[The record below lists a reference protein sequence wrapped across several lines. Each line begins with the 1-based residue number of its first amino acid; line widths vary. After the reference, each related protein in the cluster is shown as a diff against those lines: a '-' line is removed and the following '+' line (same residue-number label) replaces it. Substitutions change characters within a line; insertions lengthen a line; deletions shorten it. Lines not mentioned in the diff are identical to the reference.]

1 MLASLSISKFLDET
15 ASNSP
20 APGGGSV
27 SALAASLG
35 AALASMVCRLTIGKN
50 SNATIQIE
58 LESVLIKSENLRAK
72 FTALIDEDTN
82 AFKKVIAAYRLPKE
96 TTEQN
101 AQRAAAIQAA
111 YKEATVVPL
120 QLLKLCAEAVALLK
134 IVGEKGNKNSLSDA
148 GVAVLMLGAACEGAA
163 MNVRINLAGI
173 TDLTFVEANKI
184 LTNSLQVSINNSAQQ
199 TLFRINER
207 LFSY

>member
-1 MLASLSISKFLDET
+1 MLNSLSVSKFLDET

-35 AALASMVCRLTIGKN
+35 SALASMVCRLTIGKN
-50 SNATIQIE
+50 SNVTIQIE
-58 LESVLIKSENLRAK
+58 LESVLIKSERLRAK

-82 AFKKVIAAYRLPKE
+82 AFKKVIAAYRLPKD

-101 AQRAAAIQAA
+101 AQRVGAIQAA
-111 YKEATVVPL
+111 YKEATVVPM
-120 QLLKLCAEAVALLK
+120 QLLELCAEAVTLLK
-134 IVGEKGNKNSLSDA
+134 IVGEKGNNNSLTDA

-163 MNVRINLAGI
+163 MNIRINLAGI
-173 TDLTFVEANKI
+173 TDLSFVEGNRI
-184 LTNSLQVSINNSAQQ
+184 LTNSLQTSINNSAQQ

>member
-1 MLASLSISKFLDET
+1 MLNSLSVSKFLDET

-35 AALASMVCRLTIGKN
+35 VALASMVCRITMGKN
-50 SNATIQIE
+50 PNVTIQFE
-58 LESVLIKSENLRAK
+58 LESVLIKCEKLRAK

-82 AFKKVIAAYRLPKE
+82 AFRKVIDAYRLPQE

-101 AQRAAAIQAA
+101 AQRLAAIQVA
-111 YKEATVVPL
+111 YKEATVVPV
-120 QLLKLCAEAVALLK
+120 QLLELCAEAVALIK
-134 IVGEKGNKNSLSDA
+134 IVGEKANKKVLTDA

-163 MNVRINLAGI
+163 MNIRINLAGI
-173 TDLTFVEANKI
+173 TDLSFVEANKI
-184 LTNSLQVSINNSAQQ
+184 LTNSLQVSISNSAHQIQ
-199 TLFRINER
+199 FRINER

>member
-1 MLASLSISKFLDET
+1 MLNSLSISKFLDET

-35 AALASMVCRLTIGKN
+35 AALTSMVCRLTIGKN
-50 SNATIQIE
+50 SNATVQIE
-58 LESVLIKSENLRAK
+58 LESVLIKSEKLRAK

-82 AFKKVIAAYRLPKE
+82 AFNMVIAAYRLPKE

-120 QLLKLCAEAVALLK
+120 QLLELCAEAIALLK

-148 GVAVLMLGAACEGAA
+148 GVAVLMLGAACNGAA
-163 MNVRINLAGI
+163 MDVRINLASI
-173 TDLTFVEANKI
+173 TDLSFVEANKI
-184 LTNSLQVSINNSAQQ
+184 LTNSLQVSISDSAQQ

>member
-1 MLASLSISKFLDET
+1 MLNSLSVSKFLDET
-15 ASNSP
+15 ASNAP

-35 AALASMVCRLTIGKN
+35 AALASMVCRLTIKRDTN
-50 SNATIQIE
+50 VSIQIE
-58 LESVLIKSENLRAK
+58 LESVLIKFERLRAK
-72 FTALIDEDTN
+72 FTALIDEDTT

-96 TTEQN
+96 TIEQD
-101 AQRAAAIQAA
+101 AQRVAAIQSA

-120 QLLKLCAEAVALLK
+120 QLLELCGEAVALLK
-134 IVGEKGNKNSLSDA
+134 IVGEKGNKNSLTDA
-148 GVAVLMLGAACEGAA
+148 GVSVLMLGAACEGAA
-163 MNVRINLAGI
+163 MNVRINLASI
-173 TDLTFVEANKI
+173 TDLSFVEGNKI
-184 LTNSLQVSINNSAQQ
+184 LTNSLQVSISGSAQQ

>member
-35 AALASMVCRLTIGKN
+35 SALASMVCRLTIGKN
-50 SNATIQIE
+50 SNVTVQSE
-58 LESVLIKSENLRAK
+58 LEGVLIKSERLRAK

-111 YKEATVVPL
+111 YKEATMVPL
-120 QLLKLCAEAVALLK
+120 QLLELCAEAIALLK
-134 IVGEKGNKNSLSDA
+134 IVGEKGNKNSLTDA
-148 GVAVLMLGAACEGAA
+148 GVGVLMLGAACDGAA
-163 MNVRINLAGI
+163 MNVRINLASI
-173 TDLTFVEANKI
+173 TDLSFVEANKI

>member
-1 MLASLSISKFLDET
+1 MLNSLSVSKFLDET

-35 AALASMVCRLTIGKN
+35 AALASMVCRLTMKKDTN
-50 SNATIQIE
+50 VTIQIE
-58 LESVLIKSENLRAK
+58 LESILIKSERLRAK

-96 TTEQN
+96 TSEQN
-101 AQRAAAIQAA
+101 AQRVAAIQAA

-120 QLLKLCAEAVALLK
+120 QLLELCGEAVALLK
-134 IVGEKGNKNSLSDA
+134 IVGEKGNKNSLTDA

-163 MNVRINLAGI
+163 MNVRINLADI
-173 TDLTFVEANKI
+173 TDLSFVEANRI
-184 LTNSLQVSINNSAQQ
+184 LSNSLQVSISNSAQQ

-207 LFSY
+207 LFSC

>member
-1 MLASLSISKFLDET
+1 MLNSLSVSKFLDET

-27 SALAASLG
+27 SALSASLG
-35 AALASMVCRLTIGKN
+35 AALASMVCRLTMKRDPN
-50 SNATIQIE
+50 VSVQIE
-58 LESVLIKSENLRAK
+58 LEGVLIKTERLRAK
-72 FTALIDEDTN
+72 FTALVDEDTN
-82 AFKKVIAAYRLPKE
+82 AFKKVIAAYRLPKD

-101 AQRAAAIQAA
+101 AQRVAAIQSA
-111 YKEATVVPL
+111 YKEAAVVPL
-120 QLLKLCAEAVALLK
+120 QLLELCGEAVALLK
-134 IVGEKGNKNSLSDA
+134 IVGEKGNKNSLTDA

-163 MNVRINLAGI
+163 MNVRINLVNI
-173 TDLTFVEANKI
+173 TDLSFVEANRI
-184 LTNSLQVSINNSAQQ
+184 LTNSLQVSISNSAHH

>member
-1 MLASLSISKFLDET
+1 MLNSLSVSRFLDET

-35 AALASMVCRLTIGKN
+35 SALASMVCRLTIGKN
-50 SNATIQIE
+50 SNVTIQIE
-58 LESVLIKSENLRAK
+58 LESVLIKSERLRAK

-82 AFKKVIAAYRLPKE
+82 AFKKVIAAYRLPKD

-101 AQRAAAIQAA
+101 AQRVGAIQAA

-120 QLLKLCAEAVALLK
+120 QLLELCAEAVALLK
-134 IVGEKGNKNSLSDA
+134 IVGEKGNNNSLTDA

-163 MNVRINLAGI
+163 MNIRINLAGI
-173 TDLTFVEANKI
+173 TDLSFVEGNRI
-184 LTNSLQVSINNSAQQ
+184 LTNSLQASINNSAQQ

>member
-1 MLASLSISKFLDET
+1 MLNSLSVSKFLDET

-35 AALASMVCRLTIGKN
+35 AALASMVCRLTMKRDTN
-50 SNATIQIE
+50 VTVQIE
-58 LESVLIKSENLRAK
+58 LESVLIKSERLRAK

-96 TTEQN
+96 TIEQD
-101 AQRAAAIQAA
+101 AQRVAAIQAA

-120 QLLKLCAEAVALLK
+120 QLLELCAEAVALLK
-134 IVGEKGNKNSLSDA
+134 IVGEKGNKNSLTDA

-163 MNVRINLAGI
+163 MNVRINLASI
-173 TDLTFVEANKI
+173 TDLSFVEGNKI
-184 LTNSLQVSINNSAQQ
+184 LTNSLQVSISNSAHQ

>member
-1 MLASLSISKFLDET
+1 MLDSLSISSFLDET

-101 AQRAAAIQAA
+101 AQRVAAIQAA

-120 QLLKLCAEAVALLK
+120 QLLELCAEAVALVK
-134 IVGEKGNKNSLSDA
+134 IVGEKGNKNSLTDA
-148 GVAVLMLGAACEGAA
+148 GVAVLMLGAACDGAA

-173 TDLTFVEANKI
+173 TDLSFVEANKI
-184 LTNSLQVSINNSAQQ
+184 LTNSLQVSISDSAQQ

>member
-1 MLASLSISKFLDET
+1 VLNSLSVSKFLDET

-50 SNATIQIE
+50 TNATIQIE
-58 LESVLIKSENLRAK
+58 LESVLIKSEKLRSK

-101 AQRAAAIQAA
+101 AQRIAAIQTAF
-111 YKEATVVPL
+111 KEATVVPL
-120 QLLKLCAEAVALLK
+120 KLLELCAEAVALLK
-134 IVGEKGNKNSLSDA
+134 IIGEKGNKNSLSDA
-148 GVAVLMLGAACEGAA
+148 GIAVLMLGAACEGAA
-163 MNVRINLAGI
+163 MNIRINLANI
-173 TDLTFVEANKI
+173 TDLSFVEGNKI
-184 LTNSLQVSINNSAQQ
+184 LTNSLQASINNTAQQ

>member
-1 MLASLSISKFLDET
+1 MLNSLSISKFLDET
-15 ASNSP
+15 ASDSP

-35 AALASMVCRLTIGKN
+35 TALASMVCRLAIGKN
-50 SNATIQIE
+50 SNVTVQIE
-58 LESVLIKSENLRAK
+58 LESVLIKSERLRAK
-72 FTALIDEDTN
+72 FTALIDEDTD

-101 AQRAAAIQAA
+101 AQRVAAIQAA

-120 QLLKLCAEAVALLK
+120 QFLELCAEAIALLN
-134 IVGEKGNKNSLSDA
+134 ILGEKGNKNSLSDA

-163 MNVRINLAGI
+163 MNVRINLAVI
-173 TDLTFVEANKI
+173 KDLSFVETNKI
-184 LTNSLQVSINNSAQQ
+184 LMNSLQVSINNSAQQ

>member
-1 MLASLSISKFLDET
+1 MLNSFSISKFLDET

-20 APGGGSV
+20 VPGGGSV

-50 SNATIQIE
+50 TNVNVQNE
-58 LESVLIKSENLRAK
+58 LKSILIKSERLRAK

-82 AFKKVIAAYRLPKE
+82 AFKKVIAASRLPKE
-96 TTEQN
+96 NSDQN
-101 AQRAAAIQAA
+101 AQRAAAIQEA
-111 YKEATVVPL
+111 YKEAAVVPL
-120 QLLKLCAEAVALLK
+120 HLLESCAEAVELLK
-134 IVGEKGNKNSLSDA
+134 IVGEKGNKNSLSDT

-163 MNVRINLAGI
+163 MNVRINLAVI
-173 TDLTFVEANKI
+173 TDLSFVETNKI
-184 LTNSLQVSINNSAQQ
+184 LTNSLQVSISNSAQQ

>member
-1 MLASLSISKFLDET
+1 MLDSLSISKFLDET

-35 AALASMVCRLTIGKN
+35 AALASMVCRLTMEKN
-50 SNATIQIE
+50 SNVAVQIE
-58 LESVLIKSENLRAK
+58 LESVLIKSEKLRAK
-72 FTALIDEDTN
+72 FTSLIDEDTN
-82 AFKKVIAAYRLPKE
+82 AFKKVIAAYRLPKDNQ
-96 TTEQN
+96 EQN
-101 AQRAAAIQAA
+101 AQRTAAIQEA
-111 YKEATVVPL
+111 YKEATVIPV
-120 QLLKLCAEAVALLK
+120 LLLELCAQAVALIS

-148 GVAVLMLGAACEGAA
+148 GVAVLMLGAACDGAA
-163 MNVRINLAGI
+163 MNVRINLGDI
-173 TDLTFVEANKI
+173 TDLSFVEANKI
-184 LTNSLQVSINNSAQQ
+184 LLKSLQTNINDSVQQ

>member
-1 MLASLSISKFLDET
+1 MLNSLSVSRFLDET

-35 AALASMVCRLTIGKN
+35 SALSSMVCRLTIGKI
-50 SNATIQIE
+50 SNVTIQIE
-58 LESVLIKSENLRAK
+58 LESVLIKSERLRAK

-82 AFKKVIAAYRLPKE
+82 AFKKVIAAYRLPKD

-101 AQRAAAIQAA
+101 AQRVGAIQAA

-120 QLLKLCAEAVALLK
+120 QLLELCAEAVALLK
-134 IVGEKGNKNSLSDA
+134 IVGEKGNNNSLTDA
-148 GVAVLMLGAACEGAA
+148 GVAILMLGAACEGAA
-163 MNVRINLAGI
+163 MNIRINLAGI
-173 TDLTFVEANKI
+173 TDLSFVEGNRI
-184 LTNSLQVSINNSAQQ
+184 LTNSLQTSINNSAQQ

>member
-1 MLASLSISKFLDET
+1 MLNSLSISKFLDET

-35 AALASMVCRLTIGKN
+35 AALASMVCRLTMKRDTN
-50 SNATIQIE
+50 VTVQIE
-58 LESVLIKSENLRAK
+58 LEKVLIRSEKLRAK
-72 FTALIDEDTN
+72 FTALIDEDTK
-82 AFKKVIAAYRLPKE
+82 AFKKVIAAHRLPKD

-101 AQRAAAIQAA
+101 AQRVAAIQAA
-111 YKEATVVPL
+111 YKKATIVPV
-120 QLLKLCAEAVALLK
+120 LLLELCAQAVELLK

-163 MNVRINLAGI
+163 MNIRINLANI
-173 TDLTFVEANKI
+173 TDLSFLEANKI
-184 LTNSLQVSINNSAQQ
+184 LLNSLQASINNSAQQ

-207 LFSY
+207 LLSY

>member
-1 MLASLSISKFLDET
+1 MLNSLSVSKFLDET

-35 AALASMVCRLTIGKN
+35 VALASMVCRLTMKRDTN
-50 SNATIQIE
+50 VTIQFE
-58 LESVLIKSENLRAK
+58 LESVLIKSERLRAK

-96 TTEQN
+96 TTDQD
-101 AQRAAAIQAA
+101 AQRVAAIQTA

-120 QLLKLCAEAVALLK
+120 QLLELCAEAVALLK
-134 IVGEKGNKNSLSDA
+134 IVGEKGNKNSLTDA
-148 GVAVLMLGAACEGAA
+148 GVAVLMLGSACEGAA
-163 MNVRINLAGI
+163 MNVRINLASI
-173 TDLTFVEANKI
+173 TDLSFVESNRI
-184 LTNSLQVSINNSAQQ
+184 LTNSLQVSISNSAHQ

>member
-1 MLASLSISKFLDET
+1 MLNSLSVSNFLDET

-50 SNATIQIE
+50 SNVTVQIE
-58 LESVLIKSENLRAK
+58 LESVLIKSEKLRAK

-82 AFKKVIAAYRLPKE
+82 AFKKVIAAYRLPKD

-111 YKEATVVPL
+111 YKEATMVPL
-120 QLLKLCAEAVALLK
+120 QLLELCAEAIALLK

-148 GVAVLMLGAACEGAA
+148 GVGILMLGAASDGAA
-163 MNVRINLAGI
+163 MNIRINLASI
-173 TDLTFVEANKI
+173 TDLSFVEANKI
-184 LTNSLQVSINNSAQQ
+184 LTNSLQVSISGSAQQ

>member
-1 MLASLSISKFLDET
+1 MLNSLSISKFLDET

-50 SNATIQIE
+50 TNATIQIE
-58 LESVLIKSENLRAK
+58 LESVLIKSERLRAK

-82 AFKKVIAAYRLPKE
+82 AFKKVIAVYRLPKE

-101 AQRAAAIQAA
+101 AQRVAAIQAA

-120 QLLKLCAEAVALLK
+120 QLLELCVEAIALLK
-134 IVGEKGNKNSLSDA
+134 IVGEKGNKNALTDA

-163 MNVRINLAGI
+163 LNVRINLAGI

-184 LTNSLQVSINNSAQQ
+184 LTNSLQVSISDSAQQ
-199 TLFRINER
+199 ALFRINER

>member
-1 MLASLSISKFLDET
+1 MLASLSISNFLDET

-50 SNATIQIE
+50 TNATIQIE
-58 LESVLIKSENLRAK
+58 LESVLIKSEKLRSK

-120 QLLKLCAEAVALLK
+120 QLLELCAEAVALLK
-134 IVGEKGNKNSLSDA
+134 IIGEKGNKNSLSDA
-148 GVAVLMLGAACEGAA
+148 GVAVLMLEAACEGAA
-163 MNVRINLAGI
+163 MNVRINLANI
-173 TDLTFVEANKI
+173 TDLSFVEANKI
-184 LTNSLQVSINNSAQQ
+184 LTNSLQVRISDSAQQ

>member
-1 MLASLSISKFLDET
+1 MLNSFSISKFLDET

-20 APGGGSV
+20 VPGGGSV

-50 SNATIQIE
+50 TNVNVQNE
-58 LESVLIKSENLRAK
+58 LKSILIKSERLRAK

-82 AFKKVIAAYRLPKE
+82 AFKKVIAASRLPKE
-96 TTEQN
+96 NSDQN
-101 AQRAAAIQAA
+101 AQRAAAIQEA
-111 YKEATVVPL
+111 YKEAAVVPL
-120 QLLKLCAEAVALLK
+120 HLLESCAEAVELLK
-134 IVGEKGNKNSLSDA
+134 IVGEKGNKNSLSDT

-163 MNVRINLAGI
+163 MNVRINLAVI
-173 TDLTFVEANKI
+173 TDLSFVETNKI
-184 LTNSLQVSINNSAQQ
+184 LTNSLQVSISNSAHQ

>member
-1 MLASLSISKFLDET
+1 MLNSFSITKFLDET

-20 APGGGSV
+20 FPGGGSV

-50 SNATIQIE
+50 TNVNVQNE
-58 LESVLIKSENLRAK
+58 LKSILIKSERLRAK

-82 AFKKVIAAYRLPKE
+82 AFKKVIAASRLPKE
-96 TTEQN
+96 NSDQN
-101 AQRAAAIQAA
+101 AQRAAAIQEA
-111 YKEATVVPL
+111 YKEAAVVPL
-120 QLLKLCAEAVALLK
+120 HLLESCAEAVELLK

-148 GVAVLMLGAACEGAA
+148 GVAILMLGAACEGAA
-163 MNVRINLAGI
+163 MNVRINLAVI
-173 TDLTFVEANKI
+173 TDVSFVEANKI
-184 LTNSLQVSINNSAQQ
+184 LTNSLQVSISNSAQQ

>member
-1 MLASLSISKFLDET
+1 MLNSLSVSKFLDET

-35 AALASMVCRLTIGKN
+35 AALASMVCRLTMKRDTN
-50 SNATIQIE
+50 VSVQIE
-58 LESVLIKSENLRAK
+58 LESVLIKFERLRAK

-96 TTEQN
+96 TIEQD
-101 AQRAAAIQAA
+101 AQRVAAIQSA

-120 QLLKLCAEAVALLK
+120 QLLELCGEAVALLK
-134 IVGEKGNKNSLSDA
+134 IVGEKGNKNSLTDA
-148 GVAVLMLGAACEGAA
+148 GVAILMLGAACEGAA
-163 MNVRINLAGI
+163 MNVRINLVSI
-173 TDLTFVEANKI
+173 TDLSFVEANRI
-184 LTNSLQVSINNSAQQ
+184 LTNSLQVSVSNSAHH

>member
-50 SNATIQIE
+50 TDATVQIE
-58 LESVLIKSENLRAK
+58 LESVLIKSEKLRAK

-82 AFKKVIAAYRLPKE
+82 AFKKVIAPPIGFQKKRQNRMHSVQPQFRLHIKR
-96 TTEQN
+96 Q
-101 AQRAAAIQAA
+101 
-111 YKEATVVPL
+111 
-120 QLLKLCAEAVALLK
+120 
-134 IVGEKGNKNSLSDA
+134 
-148 GVAVLMLGAACEGAA
+148 
-163 MNVRINLAGI
+163 
-173 TDLTFVEANKI
+173 
-184 LTNSLQVSINNSAQQ
+184 
-199 TLFRINER
+199 R
-207 LFSY
+207 LFPCSSWNCVLRQSRC

>member
-1 MLASLSISKFLDET
+1 MLNSLSVSKFLDET

-35 AALASMVCRLTIGKN
+35 AALASMVCRLTMKRDTN
-50 SNATIQIE
+50 VTIQLE
-58 LESVLIKSENLRAK
+58 LESVLIKSERLRAK

-96 TTEQN
+96 TIEQD
-101 AQRAAAIQAA
+101 AQRVAAIQTA

-120 QLLKLCAEAVALLK
+120 QLLELCGEAVALLK
-134 IVGEKGNKNSLSDA
+134 IVGEKGNKNSLTDA

-163 MNVRINLAGI
+163 MNVRINLASI
-173 TDLTFVEANKI
+173 TDLSFVEVNKI
-184 LTNSLQVSINNSAQQ
+184 LINSLQVSISNSAHQ

>member
-1 MLASLSISKFLDET
+1 MLNSLSISKFLDET

-35 AALASMVCRLTIGKN
+35 AALASMVCRLTMKRDTN
-50 SNATIQIE
+50 VTVQIE
-58 LESVLIKSENLRAK
+58 LESVLIKSERLRAK

-111 YKEATVVPL
+111 YKEATVVQV
-120 QLLKLCAEAVALLK
+120 QLLELCAEAVALLK

-163 MNVRINLAGI
+163 MNIRINLAVI
-173 TDLTFVEANKI
+173 TDLSFVEGNKI

>member
-1 MLASLSISKFLDET
+1 MLNSLTVAKFLDET

-50 SNATIQIE
+50 SNITIQFE
-58 LESVLIKSENLRAK
+58 LESALIKSEKLRAK

-82 AFKKVIAAYRLPKE
+82 AFKKVIDAYRLPQE

-101 AQRAAAIQAA
+101 AQRVAAIQTA
-111 YKEATVVPL
+111 YKEATVVPV
-120 QLLKLCAEAVALLK
+120 QLLELCAEAVALLK
-134 IVGEKGNKNSLSDA
+134 IVGERGNKKVLTDA
-148 GVAVLMLGAACEGAA
+148 GVAVLMVGAACEGAA

-173 TDLTFVEANKI
+173 TDLSFVEANKI
-184 LTNSLQVSINNSAQQ
+184 LTNSLQVSISNSAHQI
-199 TLFRINER
+199 LFRINER

>member
-1 MLASLSISKFLDET
+1 MLNSLSISRFLDET

-58 LESVLIKSENLRAK
+58 LESVLIKSERLRAK
-72 FTALIDEDTN
+72 FTALIDEDTD

-101 AQRAAAIQAA
+101 AQRVAAIQAA

-120 QLLKLCAEAVALLK
+120 QLLELCSEAVALLK

-148 GVAVLMLGAACEGAA
+148 GVAVLMLGAACDGAA

-173 TDLTFVEANKI
+173 TDLSFVEANKI
-184 LTNSLQVSINNSAQQ
+184 LTNSLQVSISDSAQQ

-207 LFSY
+207 LYSY